1 MTKVETKESDYSFN
15 QSIIDAF
22 AQNTIVWR
30 RPKLCK
36 EWIKIGALEAQEMSF
51 GQMFHYND
59 WALENPKTKVKKYQW
74 LYKKQGITFDIT
86 DIKYSIKEA
95 ENENLK
101 DGCYRLT
108 EPYLPSEIEVEE

>member
-1 MTKVETKESDYSFN
+1 MTQKEIKESDYSFN

-59 WALENPKTKVKKYQW
+59 WSLEKPKIKILKWQFICKCAD
-74 LYKKQGITFDIT
+74 GIYILSNHGTT
-86 DIKYSIKEA
+86 AEEIKSRLV
-95 ENENLK
+95 NE
-101 DGCYRLT
+101 DT
-108 EPYLPSEIEVEE
+108 EVISKYLPSQKEVEE